1 MSINE
6 RERFSKESL
15 IDLLK
20 RKYVPVAKFYRW
32 HTMSNT
38 RHCDDGTIERYY
50 IAVGPRVAQSIIDGL
65 CIEEISLDDYVFTC
79 GQFWADCN
87 VYRPPWF
94 VVQNHR
100 RERHKINCEL
110 RKNIRS
116 KDTRRRNRKECK
128 RKLNNFLNTERT
140 K

>member
-1 MSINE
+1 MSIEE
-6 RERFSKESL
+6 RARFSKESL
-15 IDLLK
+15 IDFLK
-20 RKYVPVAKFYRW
+20 HKYVPGAKFYRW

-38 RHCDDGTIERYY
+38 RRRDDGTIERYY
-50 IAVGPRVAQSIIDGL
+50 IAVGPKITQDIIDGL
-65 CIEEISLDDYVFTC
+65 HNEELSIDEYVFTC

-94 VVQNHR
+94 TIQNHR

-116 KDTRRRNRKECK
+116 KDKRRRNRNECK
-128 RKLNNFLNTERT
+128 CKLYNFLNTKRT
-140 K
+140 Q